1 MPEKETKI
9 KITTRKPR
17 AKKVDPEITIP
28 ETPIVKGE
36 HPELPL
42 FGIGFIVLILVLLI
56 AHIYPA
62 PQVQVVAPAPAN
74 DFTGTWTRE
83 DSNNFDNTVITISD
97 QTATGFTFSIDAQSG
112 ANSGEWSN
120 YDTDAKKMVGTISF
134 APNTA
139 HYTDDPTNV
148 LYKNDDGTMNHA
160 CTGDF
165 TLSATDTVL
174 DLNTDCSDLYAGFG
188 GDFSGTFRKDATVQ
202 QIQIK
207 DSDLFVAQPDAY
219 KQFATLVGN
228 SLNLFNQT
236 IAVEDNE
243 TVADKELGNVTYSS
257 FAVPHAYTEL
267 ESMVV
272 VGPRNSIWAAVINYD
287 TATNISNV
295 RYFTTESKWKN
306 KVPRII
312 SDWMEN
318 FSDDPI
324 IYESK

>member
-17 AKKVDPEITIP
+17 IKKVDPETTTP
-28 ETPIVKGE
+28 ETPVVKRE

-42 FGIGFIVLILVLLI
+42 FGIGFIILVLVLLI
-56 AHIYPA
+56 ARMYPA
-62 PQVQVVAPAPAN
+62 PQVQVVTPPPTD

-97 QTATGFTFSIDAQSG
+97 QTATGFTFSMDAVSG
-112 ANSGEWSN
+112 ADSGEWSN
-120 YDTDAKKMVGTISF
+120 YDTDQKKMVGTISF
-134 APNTA
+134 APNVA
-139 HYTDDPTNV
+139 HYTDDPTNP
-148 LYKNDDGTMNHA
+148 LYKNDDGTTNPA

-165 TLSATDTVL
+165 VLSATDTVL
-174 DLNTDCSDLYAGFG
+174 DLNTDCSELYAGFG
-188 GDFSGTFRKDATVQ
+188 VDFSGTFRKDAVVQ

-207 DSDLFVAQPDAY
+207 DSDLFSTRPDAY
-219 KQFATLVGN
+219 TQFATLVGK
-228 SLNLFNQT
+228 SLDLFNQT

-243 TVADKELGNVTYSS
+243 TVTDKELGAVTYSTY
-257 FAVPHAYTEL
+257 AVPHAYTEL

-272 VGPRNSIWAAVINYD
+272 VGPRNSIWAAVIDND
-287 TATNISNV
+287 ATTNISSV